1 MFLDQDQMYL
11 RMCNVNKEKISLEN
25 TWRCSFIGLDVFS
38 SIYLFIYLLFE
49 TIVYAQ
55 FFNYIYSKIVKKMLI

>member
-25 TWRCSFIGLDVFS
+25 TWRPSFIMALMCFH
-38 SIYLFIYLLFE
+38 LFIYLSISYLKQLCAHNFL
-49 TIVYAQ
+49 II
-55 FFNYIYSKIVKKMLI
+55 YIQKL

>member
-25 TWRCSFIGLDVFS
+25 TWRCSFIGLFS
-38 SIYLFIYLLFE
+38 SIYL
-49 TIVYAQ
+49 
-55 FFNYIYSKIVKKMLI
+55 SLI

>member
-25 TWRCSFIGLDVFS
+25 TGVVHSSAPMCSH
-38 SIYLFIYLLFE
+38 LFIYLSTSYLFE
-49 TIVYAQ
+49 TIVRTQ
-55 FFNYIYSKIVKKMLI
+55 FLIIYIQMKKKKSF